1 VKSAGDLTDAAAQ
14 QLSARFQRVLA
25 LQQRLLPD
33 AASYRL
39 GARALWPFTAVGI
52 VLLGLL
58 PYYASENQ
66 VLIVQQA
73 MYLGLLALSLNL
85 LVETTGLI
93 SFGHAMFYGFGAYMV
108 AVPFAA
114 AQGLPNQYHLDLG
127 PFKHPLY
134 ALMLTPVIGALAAF
148 VIGLLVLRGKA
159 LYFSLLTLGVGQ
171 LIWATAHGWQ
181 KLTGGTNGLT
191 GVFAASWLNPFTHP
205 NNLYWFIFGVTL
217 LCTALLY
224 VITNSPFGDACRAI
238 RENRRRAEF
247 TGLWVKRYELTA
259 IVIAGT
265 FGAVAGGLQVIGDT
279 QIGSGQIDWQRSA
292 IALIVVL
299 IGGMRYFLGPIAGAI
314 FWLFLFDWLTNHHA
328 PNSLWNVFYDTI
340 LGCIA
345 LAVAL
350 LFPGG
355 LVGALHLTFAY
366 GASLG
371 RRILGKP
378 ALAPP
383 IEVALA
389 AAGDGQEEVHLP
401 SLTELRLEEPVAAGP
416 NGAGPPVLEIEGVSK
431 AFGGLVAVDDVT
443 LSVRKGAIHAI
454 IGPNGAGKTTL
465 FNLITGLM
473 SPDSGRVTLEGED
486 VTGKPAWLL
495 VKRGLGRSFQTTS
508 LFWSLSSLMNVT
520 LSGSAVK
527 DGTRKL
533 YGGHPKGIR
542 EHAGKLLER
551 MGLADFAELP
561 AIHLSHGDQR
571 SLEVATALAVESRLL
586 LLDEPTA
593 GLAPSETKAAVELIK
608 RIAREQQL
616 TVLFVEHD
624 MEVVFRIADRITVL
638 HKGAVL
644 AEGTPEEIRRNE
656 KVKEAYLGAE
666 VVEAG
671 AV

>member
-1 VKSAGDLTDAAAQ
+1 VKSAGDLTNAAAQ
-14 QLSARFQRVLA
+14 QLSSQFQRVQA

-33 AASYRL
+33 AASYRA
-39 GARALWPFTAVGI
+39 GARALWPFSAVGI

-85 LVETTGLI
+85 LVATTGLI

-114 AQGLPNQYHLDLG
+114 AQGLPNQYHLDFG

-134 ALMLTPVIGALAAF
+134 ALMLTPVIGAVAAF
-148 VIGLLVLRGKA
+148 FIGLLVLRGKA
-159 LYFSLLTLGVGQ
+159 LYFALLTLGVGQ
-171 LIWATAHGWQ
+171 LVWATAHGWQ

-205 NNLYWFIFGVTL
+205 KNLYWFVFGVTL

-345 LAVAL
+345 LVVAL

-355 LVGALHLTFAY
+355 LVGALHLAFAY

-389 AAGDGQEEVHLP
+389 AAGDGQEAVHLP
-401 SLTELRLEEPVAAGP
+401 SLTERRLEEPVAAGP
-416 NGAGPPVLEIEGVSK
+416 NGAGPPVLAIEGVSK
-431 AFGGLVAVDDVT
+431 AFGGLVAVDDVV

-473 SPDSGRVTLEGED
+473 SPDSGRVILEGED

-527 DGTRKL
+527 DATRKL
-533 YGGHPKGIR
+533 YGRHPKAIR
-542 EHAGKLLER
+542 ENAGKLLER

-571 SLEVATALAVESRLL
+571 SLEIATALAVESRLL

-593 GLAPSETKAAVELIK
+593 GLSPIETKAAVEVIK

-656 KVKEAYLGAE
+656 KVKEAYLGKE

-671 AV
+671 FA

>member
-1 VKSAGDLTDAAAQ
+1 VKSAGDLTNAAAQ
-14 QLSARFQRVLA
+14 ELSARFQRVLA

-33 AASYRL
+33 AASYRI

-85 LVETTGLI
+85 LVATTGLI
-93 SFGHAMFYGFGAYMV
+93 SFGHAMFYGFGAYAV

-114 AQGLPNQYHLDLG
+114 AQGLPNQYHFDAG

-148 VIGLLVLRGKA
+148 IIGLLVLRGKA
-159 LYFSLLTLGVGQ
+159 LYFALLTLGVGQ
-171 LIWATAHGWQ
+171 LVWATAHGWQ

-205 NNLYWFIFGVTL
+205 HNLYWFVFGVTL

-299 IGGMRYFLGPIAGAI
+299 IGGMGYFLGPMAGAI

-345 LAVAL
+345 LVVAL

-355 LVGALHLTFAY
+355 LVGALHLAFAY
-366 GASLG
+366 AASLG

-378 ALAPP
+378 VLEPP

-401 SLTELRLEEPVAAGP
+401 SLAELRLEEPVAAGP
-416 NGAGPPVLEIEGVSK
+416 NGAGPPVLEIEGLSK

-443 LSVRKGAIHAI
+443 LSVRKGAIHAV

-465 FNLITGLM
+465 FNLITGLIT
-473 SPDSGRVTLEGED
+473 PDSGRVTLEGED
-486 VTGKPAWLL
+486 VTGKSAWLL

-527 DGTRKL
+527 DATRKL
-533 YGGHPKGIR
+533 YGRHPKGIR
-542 EHAGKLLER
+542 ENAGKLLER
-551 MGLADFAELP
+551 MGLADFAEVP

-571 SLEVATALAVESRLL
+571 SLEIATALAVESRLL

-593 GLAPSETKAAVELIK
+593 GLSPIETKAAVEVVK
-608 RIAREQQL
+608 RIAREQHL

-656 KVKEAYLGAE
+656 KVKEAYLGKE

-671 AV
+671 VV